1 MEIKNI
7 KSKKRSLIFS
17 LITHDSLL
25 ITKRGFTLL
34 EIMISLAVIGGL
46 LVTLLYTLNYHLSIA
61 EKHERVT
68 IASMLAKDKISEI
81 EKNPAVTKG
90 EFPEPYS
97 GYHYIT
103 GTKES
108 PFPGLSII
116 YVVVSNDR
124 EEVKLAE
131 LIESPESK

>member
-1 MEIKNI
+1 M
-7 KSKKRSLIFS
+7 KSEKDSC
-17 LITHDSLL
+17 ITR
-25 ITKRGFTLL
+25 KGFTLL

-61 EKHERVT
+61 ERHERVT
-68 IASMLAKDKISEI
+68 VASMLAKDKMSET
-81 EKNPAVTKG
+81 EKNPVETKG

-97 GYHYIT
+97 GYRFIT

-108 PFPGLSII
+108 PFPGFSVI
-116 YVVVSNDR
+116 YVVVSDGK

-131 LIESPESK
+131 LISSPKIK

>member
-1 MEIKNI
+1 MKIKNI
-7 KSKKRSLIFS
+7 KSKKNSLFFL
-17 LITHDSLL
+17 LITHYSSPL
-25 ITKRGFTLL
+25 TKRGFTLL

-61 EKHERVT
+61 EKHEKVT

-81 EKNPAVTKG
+81 EKNPATTKG

-108 PFPGLSII
+108 PFPGFSVI

>member
-1 MEIKNI
+1 MMKDEN
-7 KSKKRSLIFS
+7 
-17 LITHDSLL
+17 
-25 ITKRGFTLL
+25 GFTLL

-61 EKHERVT
+61 EKHEKVT
-68 IASMLAKDKISEI
+68 VASLLAKAKMSEI

-97 GYHYIT
+97 GYRYVT

-108 PFPGLSII
+108 PFPGFSVI
-116 YVVVSNDR
+116 YVVVSNGK

-131 LIESPESK
+131 LIQSPKSK